1 MLRYSFLRYKKTK
14 TTSTR
19 RYVLLSILSLL
30 GGVNLR
36 ADGLQLLLELR
47 IHLVL
52 HQRMVWLRVGLP
64 TTQIY

>member
-1 MLRYSFLRYKKTK
+1 
-14 TTSTR
+14 
-19 RYVLLSILSLL
+19 LSLL